1 MRLTRRPAA
10 QFAHILFCLAAYLL
24 FPFLCRQLQLMSQ
37 ATYTGIVL
45 TLALITAAALSP
57 FRWQWQV
64 AYASLQVGLVFVCP
78 WLLLSISK
86 FKAQINGPWDEAV
99 PRLARLVDPL

>member
-1 MRLTRRPAA
+1 M

-24 FPFLCRQLQLMSQ
+24 FPFLCRHLQIMSQ
-37 ATYTGIVL
+37 TTYTSIVL
-45 TLALITAAALSP
+45 ALAGITAALLNR
-57 FRWQWQV
+57 FRWQWQA
-64 AYASLQVGLVFVCP
+64 AYVCLQLGLVFVCP

-99 PRLARLVDPL
+99 PKLARLDPL